1 MYGLMINALV
11 LTSDVLLL
19 SVATYD
25 FIDNSN

>member
-1 MYGLMINALV
+1 MYGLMIDALV

>member
-19 SVATYD
+19 SVATYE